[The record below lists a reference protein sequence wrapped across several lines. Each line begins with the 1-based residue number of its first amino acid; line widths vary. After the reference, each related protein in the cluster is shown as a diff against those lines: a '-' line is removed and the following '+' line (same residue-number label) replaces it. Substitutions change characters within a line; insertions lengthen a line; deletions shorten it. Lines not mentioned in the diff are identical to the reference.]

1 MRSKIWAVTG
11 AILILL
17 GLAALIHPEIRTRAK
32 KDEVQIGGHKVIV
45 ETRRFF
51 EIPAAL
57 GASVMLAGGA
67 LVFLGV
73 RRR

>member
-1 MRSKIWAVTG
+1 MRSKIWAANG

-17 GLAALIHPEIRTRAK
+17 GLAALVHPGVQTRAK
-32 KDEVQIGGHKVIV
+32 KDEVQIGGHKAIV

-57 GASVMLAGGA
+57 GVSVMLAGGA
-67 LVFLGV
+67 LVFLGL
-73 RRR
+73 RRM